1 MEDKNIKG
9 MRKYKNKQG
18 EEVIKEYN
26 QTAYNKKFYEKHKQE
41 INKKEICR
49 CGGSYT
55 KSNRTKHDKG
65 RYHILFITHNN
76 DIIAPPALTVAE
88 IEDALNAY
96 NTY

>member
-26 QTAYNKKFYEKHKQE
+26 QTAYNKKFYEKHKE
-41 INKKEICR
+41 DINKKCTCV

-65 RYHILFITHNN
+65 RYHSLYALHNTQ
-76 DIIAPPALTVAE
+76 PKRTLHE
-88 IEDALNAY
+88 IEEALNAV